1 MKHSMFTKIMSVV
14 MALTVV
20 LASFSFSIEQHFCG
34 VSIVDVSIFSKIESC
49 CTTSDLE
56 KKDHSLQFTQT
67 PCCSNIS
74 IVFEGF
80 DNYQNAIS
88 TEFFT
93 VPVFVATSSVQIS
106 VEYLFETTTKV
117 PYSYY
122 NPPPL
127 ITDIQV
133 RDQVFLI

>member
-1 MKHSMFTKIMSVV
+1 MKHSTLTKIVSTV
-14 MALTVV
+14 MALAVV
-20 LASFSFSIEQHFCG
+20 TASFSFSIEQRFCG
-34 VSIVDVSIFSKIESC
+34 ENLVDLSVVSKVESC
-49 CTTSDLE
+49 CKSSE
-56 KKDHSLQFTQT
+56 KIDHYLQFAQT

-88 TEFFT
+88 TEFIT
-93 VPVFVATSSVQIS
+93 APVFVGTPAVQIP
-106 VEYLFETTTKV
+106 VAYAFGTTTKV
-117 PYSYY
+117 PYANY
-122 NPPPL
+122 NSPPL

>member
-1 MKHSMFTKIMSVV
+1 MKHSTLTKIVSTI
-14 MALTVV
+14 MALAVV
-20 LASFSFSIEQHFCG
+20 TASFSFSIEQRFCAANL
-34 VSIVDVSIFSKIESC
+34 VDVSLVSKVESC
-49 CTTSDLE
+49 CKSPE
-56 KKDHSLQFTQT
+56 KKDASLQFAQT

-88 TEFFT
+88 TEFFKA
-93 VPVFVATSSVQIS
+93 PVFVGTAFVQIP
-106 VEYLFETTTKV
+106 VEYVFETTIKV
-117 PYSYY
+117 PYTDY

>member
-1 MKHSMFTKIMSVV
+1 MKHSAFTKIVSTI
-14 MALTVV
+14 MALAVV
-20 LASFSFSIEQHFCG
+20 LASLSFSIEQHFCG
-34 VSIVDVSIFSKIESC
+34 ANLVDVSVVSKVESC
-49 CTTSDLE
+49 CCPAL
-56 KKDHSLQFTQT
+56 KDDSLQLKKKS
-67 PCCSNIS
+67 CCSNIS

-88 TEFFT
+88 TEFIT
-93 VPVFVATSSVQIS
+93 VPVFVETPAVQIP
-106 VEYLFETTTKV
+106 VAYVFETTRKV
-117 PYSYY
+117 PYANY

>member
-1 MKHSMFTKIMSVV
+1 MKHSAFTKIVSTI

-34 VSIVDVSIFSKIESC
+34 ANLVDVSVVSKVESC
-49 CTTSDLE
+49 CKSSE
-56 KKDHSLQFTQT
+56 KIDHSLQFAQT

-88 TEFFT
+88 TEFT
-93 VPVFVATSSVQIS
+93 TAPVFVGTPAVQIP
-106 VEYLFETTTKV
+106 VAYVFETTRKV
-117 PYSYY
+117 PYANY

-133 RDQVFLI
+133 WDQVFLI

>member
-1 MKHSMFTKIMSVV
+1 MAVAVV
-14 MALTVV
+14 T
-20 LASFSFSIEQHFCG
+20 ASFSFKIEKYFCG
-34 VSIVDVSIFSKIESC
+34 VSLVDVSVVSKVESC
-49 CTTSDLE
+49 CKSPEE
-56 KKDHSLQFTQT
+56 KDASLQFAQT

-88 TEFFT
+88 TEFFKA
-93 VPVFVATSSVQIS
+93 PVFVGTAFVQIP
-106 VEYLFETTTKV
+106 VTYVFGTTTKV
-117 PYSYY
+117 PYANY
-122 NPPPL
+122 NSPPL

>member
-1 MKHSMFTKIMSVV
+1 MKHSTLTKIVSTV
-14 MALTVV
+14 MALAVV
-20 LASFSFSIEQHFCG
+20 TASFSFSIEHRFCG
-34 VSIVDVSIFSKIESC
+34 ANLVDLSVVSKVESC
-49 CTTSDLE
+49 CKSSE
-56 KKDHSLQFTQT
+56 KIDHSLQFAQT

-88 TEFFT
+88 TEFIT
-93 VPVFVATSSVQIS
+93 APVFVGTPAVQIP
-106 VEYLFETTTKV
+106 VAYVFGTTTKV
-117 PYSYY
+117 PYANYIS
-122 NPPPL
+122 PPL

>member
-1 MKHSMFTKIMSVV
+1 MKHSAFTKIVSTI

-34 VSIVDVSIFSKIESC
+34 ANLVDVSVVSKVESC
-49 CTTSDLE
+49 CKSSE
-56 KKDHSLQFTQT
+56 KKDHSLQFAQT

-74 IVFEGF
+74 IVFEGL
-80 DNYQNAIS
+80 DNYQNAVS
-88 TEFFT
+88 TEFIT
-93 VPVFVATSSVQIS
+93 APVFVETPAVQIP
-106 VEYLFETTTKV
+106 VAYVFETTRKV
-117 PYSYY
+117 PYANY

>member
-1 MKHSMFTKIMSVV
+1 MKHSAFTKIVSMV

-34 VSIVDVSIFSKIESC
+34 ANLVDVSVVSKVEFC
-49 CTTSDLE
+49 CKSSE
-56 KKDHSLQFTQT
+56 KKDHSLQLAQT

-88 TEFFT
+88 TEVST
-93 VPVFVATSSVQIS
+93 TPVFVATPSVQIP
-106 VEYLFETTTKV
+106 VAYVFETTRKV
-117 PYSYY
+117 SYVNY

-133 RDQVFLI
+133 RDQVFQI

>member
-1 MKHSMFTKIMSVV
+1 MKHPAFTKIISTIMSV
-14 MALTVV
+14 AVV
-20 LASFSFSIEQHFCG
+20 TASFSFKIEKHFCG
-34 VSIVDVSIFSKIESC
+34 ANLVDVSVVSKVESC
-49 CTTSDLE
+49 CKSPE
-56 KKDHSLQFTQT
+56 KKDHSLQFAQT

-88 TEFFT
+88 TEFFKA
-93 VPVFVATSSVQIS
+93 PVFVGTAFVQIP
-106 VEYLFETTTKV
+106 VEYVFETTIKV
-117 PYSYY
+117 PYTDY